1 MGFACPKSC
10 HCSERNGLTVV
21 QCSSRNIEEIPSD
34 LPHDTVSLLLSSNH
48 ITKIPNQAFKNLP
61 WLQELDLSRNAIE
74 TVDAG
79 AFQGVTESLRVLD
92 LSHNHMQ
99 SVPKEAFARLH
110 AKISLSNNPWHC
122 ECTLQEVLRELRLD
136 PETVNEVSCHTSVQ
150 EEYAGKPVIQVLDS
164 GINFCNFHHK
174 TTDVAMFVTMFGWFT
189 MVIAYVIYYMKKQS
203 PLNLGWPVDPKKEK
217 DYKPG
222 GSDNRPVQD
231 QTPNRDCEQPVR
243 PVGGYQ
249 KFLKGKTSKLIQKV
263 KNVDSIIDDLPLHD
277 ESVANVR
284 AKPTNQEKMRKLLD
298 CVNCESI
305 AKDLFNALYEHEK
318 GLMDELLQQ

>member
-1 MGFACPKSC
+1 MPQYNTLKNMQGEMG
-10 HCSERNGLTVV
+10 V
-21 QCSSRNIEEIPSD
+21 IE
-34 LPHDTVSLLLSSNH
+34 LLDIVLGKGEDVCR
-48 ITKIPNQAFKNLP
+48 TF
-61 WLQELDLSRNAIE
+61 LDLLKKDDVNEFS
-74 TVDAG
+74 
-79 AFQGVTESLRVLD
+79 
-92 LSHNHMQ
+92 
-99 SVPKEAFARLH
+99 P
-110 AKISLSNNPWHC
+110 
-122 ECTLQEVLRELRLD
+122 ELRKWIK
-136 PETVNEVSCHTSVQ
+136 TVGTE
-150 EEYAGKPVIQVLDS
+150 
-164 GINFCNFHHK
+164 
-174 TTDVAMFVTMFGWFT
+174 
-189 MVIAYVIYYMKKQS
+189 
-203 PLNLGWPVDPKKEK
+203 DPKKEK

>member
-1 MGFACPKSC
+1 SDTGVIRSQHWQPEEQVERAHHQPPISAGRRLSYTGECESVCSLYSHCEEDWSSQESTSMVLDMPFPGGDHVLRKVFIPLRFLLALICLSVTGFACPKSC

-21 QCSSRNIEEIPSD
+21 QCSSRNLIEIPPD
-34 LPHDTVSLLLSSNH
+34 LPHDTVALQLSSNH

-61 WLQELDLSRNAIE
+61 WLQDLDLSRNAIE

-79 AFQGVTESLRVLD
+79 AFQGVTESLRALD
-92 LSHNHMQ
+92 LSHNHLQ

-174 TTDVAMFVTMFGWFT
+174 TTDVAMFVTMFGWFS
-189 MVIAYVIYYMKKQS
+189 MVIAYVIYY
-203 PLNLGWPVDPKKEK
+203 
-217 DYKPG
+217 
-222 GSDNRPVQD
+222 
-231 QTPNRDCEQPVR
+231 VR
-243 PVGGYQ
+243 
-249 KFLKGKTSKLIQKV
+249 
-263 KNVDSIIDDLPLHD
+263 H
-277 ESVANVR
+277 
-284 AKPTNQEKMRKLLD
+284 NQEDARRHLEYLKSLP
-298 CVNCESI
+298 SSSQI
-305 AKDLFNALYEHEK
+305 SKDFDTISTVL
-318 GLMDELLQQ
+318 